1 MSDDVCGFELGSL
14 YCGEPPHDGEWH
26 YDQYD
31 DVTFRAGR
39 HLPDG
44 TGGGGDQDAS

>member
-1 MSDDVCGFELGSL
+1 MTDDVRGAELGSL
-14 YCGEPPHDGEWH
+14 LCSEPPHGGEWH

-39 HLPDG
+39 HLPEVPG
-44 TGGGGDQDAS
+44 E